1 MLRFYNGAF
10 TLESLKK
17 INVRDFRNY
26 LKAVEI
32 LESKEM
38 LDKMTISDFPHIKK
52 ERRSSIHS
60 KLKRKMRQED
70 NLMVLQSTEQI
81 AKVIGGLNG

>member
-1 MLRFYNGAF
+1 
-10 TLESLKK
+10 
-17 INVRDFRNY
+17 
-26 LKAVEI
+26 
-32 LESKEM
+32 M
-38 LDKMTISDFPHIKK
+38 LDKMIISDFPHIKK
-52 ERRSSIHS
+52 ERRSTIHS